1 VGDEYFTKLHG
12 LRNEEA
18 KKIRN
23 GTTEG
28 DNNDN
33 VKAQQSN
40 EGCES
45 VNNDTRLSVNRQSSC
60 ESLSNQA

>member
-1 VGDEYFTKLHG
+1 MGDEYFARLYG

-23 GTTEG
+23 GTTDQG
-28 DNNDN
+28 DDLA
-33 VKAQQSN
+33 KAQQSN

-45 VNNDTRLSVNRQSSC
+45 VNNDTRLAVDRQSSC

>member
-1 VGDEYFTKLHG
+1 MGDEYFTKLYG

-28 DNNDN
+28 DKNDN

-40 EGCES
+40 EVL
-45 VNNDTRLSVNRQSSC
+45 VNLFRIRRKYYNYG
-60 ESLSNQA
+60 A